1 MTRKRKGKK
10 APPRKFHAI
19 SVPAEMVPVVEE
31 VRDNMSER
39 LGVPKLPIATVVAHA
54 ISMLH
59 RMHAG
64 DIVTMPRGL
73 YASILQ
79 AQVAALQTVLERCSL
94 TGDQAR
100 QIVGMVQAEAV
111 VLLDE
116 ATATKGEA
124 GVVSPEDLAVAT
136 AMREAI
142 HAPDLTEDRRSALE
156 CDVEPCEAAKKP
168 RF

>member
-73 YASILQ
+73 YASILGKPKSPRYRPFSS
-79 AQVAALQTVLERCSL
+79 A
-94 TGDQAR
+94 
-100 QIVGMVQAEAV
+100 VGSP
-111 VLLDE
+111 
-116 ATATKGEA
+116 AT
-124 GVVSPEDLAVAT
+124 
-136 AMREAI
+136 
-142 HAPDLTEDRRSALE
+142 RRG
-156 CDVEPCEAAKKP
+156 
-168 RF
+168 R

>member
-64 DIVTMPRGL
+64 RHRDDAPRGCTPRSW
-73 YASILQ
+73 ASPGG
-79 AQVAALQTVLERCSL
+79 S
-94 TGDQAR
+94 
-100 QIVGMVQAEAV
+100 
-111 VLLDE
+111 
-116 ATATKGEA
+116 
-124 GVVSPEDLAVAT
+124 
-136 AMREAI
+136 
-142 HAPDLTEDRRSALE
+142 APDRARAMQSHRR
-156 CDVEPCEAAKKP
+156 PGAADCRDGP
-168 RF
+168 GRGGGAAGRSHGNRRRGGE